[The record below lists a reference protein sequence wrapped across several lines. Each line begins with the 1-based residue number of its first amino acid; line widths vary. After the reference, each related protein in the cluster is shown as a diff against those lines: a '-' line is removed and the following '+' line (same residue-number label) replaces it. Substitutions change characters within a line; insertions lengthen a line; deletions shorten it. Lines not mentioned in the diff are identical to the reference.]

1 VQQSD
6 VFEAEVQGLVESLL
20 VASRA
25 LVGVAARS
33 VADIGEVTLPQ
44 FRALVVLSSRPGL
57 TVSELAGVLAVHP
70 TTATRLCDR
79 LVAKRLVRR
88 TEGVLDRRATELHLA
103 ARGRRLVDRV
113 TKRRA
118 RDLAEIAGRMDSQA
132 WAAATVAL
140 AAFGEAAGEPAGL
153 DLFGWDTTPP

>member
-1 VQQSD
+1 MATLTAVQSEID
-6 VFEAEVQGLVESLL
+6 RLVGALL

-88 TEGVLDRRATELHLA
+88 TEGVLDRRATEVRLA

-113 TKRRA
+113 TERRA
-118 RDLAEIAGRMDSQA
+118 RDLAEIAGRMDPQV
-132 WAAATVAL
+132 WAAATAAL
-140 AAFGEAAGEPAGL
+140 TAFAEAAGEPTGL
-153 DLFGWDTTPP
+153 DLFGWDTARP